1 MIRKALVGIGVAS
14 VVIAAAVATDAG
26 HLATYVS
33 KVNAAEGLDVTY
45 SINEVGGAQSKFRVV
60 LAKPNKARL
69 ETPSTTYVADG
80 KNFTVY
86 DKARNSYFTKPQ
98 DEDSLRMI
106 FESDEVSIWKAFFD
120 AKAFDKVAST
130 KNEGTRTWKGEK
142 LNTVSAQMDP
152 KGEYVIKLHT
162 SQKDGLPRQAEL
174 LENVGPTPK
183 ARIMSVESIS
193 ATKQADTLFAFS
205 APAGARQLTEA
216 DMVAAEWGRDLD
228 KALENAK
235 AFGKGVIIDF
245 YADW

>member
-1 MIRKALVGIGVAS
+1 MIRKALVGIGVAG
-14 VVIAAAVATDAG
+14 VVIAAAVAMDAG

-45 SINEVGGAQSKFRVV
+45 SINEVGGAQSKYHVV

-69 ETPSTTYVADG
+69 ETPTMTYVADG

-98 DEDSLRMI
+98 AEDSLRTI
-106 FESDEVSIWKAFFD
+106 FDSDDVSVWRAFFD

-130 KNEGTRTWKGEK
+130 KSEGTRTWRGEK

-152 KGEYVIKLHT
+152 KGEYVLKLHT
-162 SQKDGLPRQAEL
+162 SQKDGLPRQAEFIQ
-174 LENVGPTPK
+174 NVGPAPK
-183 ARIMSVESIS
+183 ARIMSVESITAS
-193 ATKQADTLFAFS
+193 KPADTLFAFN

-216 DMVAAEWGRDLD
+216 DMVAAEWGHDLE
-228 KALENAK
+228 KALESAK
-235 AFGKGVIIDF
+235 ALGKGVIIDF